1 MSSLPIHLQNL
12 VVSCY
17 HYNQTGE
24 IRIGGGTL
32 DVYELPKNADET
44 MRDKVADLF
53 MQQISMHGEK
63 NAYQLV
69 RAGIDQALAENSLSH
84 IIVAEHEDTFL
95 GMALLNTGISLRDGG
110 KYVWLNELYV
120 HDEYR
125 NKGLGRKLLL
135 HIIYWA
141 ENEHIKTIELETGI
155 SNNVTKHLYNS
166 LGFYD
171 VVSKRY
177 GFRF

>member
-1 MSSLPIHLQNL
+1 M
-12 VVSCY
+12 
-17 HYNQTGE
+17 E
-24 IRIGGGTL
+24 I
-32 DVYELPKNADET
+32 YELPKDADDVLRE
-44 MRDKVADLF
+44 KIAGLF

-63 NAYQLV
+63 DAYRLV
-69 RAGIDQALAENSLSH
+69 RAGIDHVLSTDSRSH
-84 IIVAEHEDTFL
+84 LVVAEEEGTIL

-120 HDEYR
+120 DNECR
-125 NKGLGRKLLL
+125 NKGIGRKLLL

-155 SNNVTKHLYNS
+155 SNSVTKHLYNS